1 MSEHERDALIPQIIG
16 EFSQAF
22 AAARSRWAKYAEE
35 AHPDLRGPAFL
46 LLQTIQRHEPITA
59 TGLANIL
66 GQDKAIIS
74 RQIATLRELGLID
87 ATVSEQDK
95 RVTLL
100 STNEASQEA
109 FAGLQAYTAE
119 AYRARFADWN
129 AEDLEQ
135 LRALLHRFNANA
147 DELRGEGPA
156 RRCARAAGAQHSEAH
171 HHDDGGHRDH
181 EIHEEH

>member
-1 MSEHERDALIPQIIG
+1 MNESARDDLIPEIIS

-22 AAARSRWAKYAEE
+22 AAARSRWTRYAEE

-59 TGLANIL
+59 TGLASML

-87 ATVSEQDK
+87 ATPSEQDK

-100 STNEASQEA
+100 STNAASQEA
-109 FAGLQAYTAE
+109 FAGLQAYTAD
-119 AYRARFADWN
+119 AYRARFAEWN
-129 AEDLEQ
+129 ADDLEH
-135 LRALLHRFNANA
+135 LRQLLHRFNANA
-147 DELRGEGPA
+147 DELRGDGPA
-156 RRCARAAGAQHSEAH
+156 RRCARAAEADADNDASDHSPE
-171 HHDDGGHRDH
+171 
-181 EIHEEH
+181 